1 MGFFKRLTG
10 THLGIAVILLF
21 FAGQCFA
28 DTYNTDCNNNNSC
41 YTGGTNYIYES
52 GQALIDLKS
61 NHIATSYNLN
71 ANDDAWS
78 NKATLGFTFDR
89 WGYNWTQAR
98 MSTNGCLNFVG
109 RSDGKNSTNCNDYTP
124 QALPYRNY
132 TLYPLWTDLIRDNDS
147 KMLFKSF
154 SDHDVFGWY
163 HMREYNRAS
172 DNSFEVILW
181 HNDTY
186 EFRYREL
193 DIQSHDVL
201 IGEQG
206 SSSETKTF
214 LFYNDGQNG
223 YHNFDTFLANYGGPD
238 IEGGGSLYGE
248 GLDLNALCSADPLYS
263 TECSGYEQAAF
274 DQACNNNPLYD
285 STCSGYAAAY
295 LTQQCSIDA
304 LYDET
309 CGGYA
314 VAFFNLECNR
324 DPLYDSQCD
333 GYHEELAYQDSLN
346 NMDDTNNDDM
356 YGYDD
361 GFDEYGQQED
371 NGYGFDENGMAYTQD
386 DLWYDEEY
394 DEYLD
399 PNDPCYENRCEGFT
413 DADWYALDVEQFGQ
427 EQADDWYG
435 AEPDFDESG
444 YLDFSEPGSEEAFF
458 VALDANMDQ
467 YDIEQEQI
475 WAQEEQRIQEEE
487 MMFAQ
492 MEDVYILEEEGG
504 LEIFREQEWMP
515 EDEFIEEFREE
526 DFLEVLEDFEREDL
540 EEFVE
545 EMEEVF
551 EEEIDLEV
559 LEELIDDEAFEELIN
574 EEELEELLNE
584 EPEELFEEEEEF
596 IEEEELLQEREEELR
611 EEEVSEP
618 EERKPSR
625 ASRVIAKLRSELGKE
640 AAAVV
645 SQQVSSGSGSVSSNN
660 SQGSTGVTSNGGSQ
674 GSTGTLVSS
683 SESGSSFYLEQ
694 QEQSTGQ
701 TDIQVGQTDIGG
713 PAVSAFE
720 VSEQQQEQ
728 TVAQSD
734 MTFEAGS
741 DSFGG
746 GSVEFENTFND
757 AIGTGQSIGQF
768 LSNEVPNFSKF
779 DVAPPSVSEQ
789 RTTKAVENL
798 AERLGEEAAM
808 ENLQAQLESGED
820 GSERNETIAVAVI
833 GYKAGFSAYT
843 GMEQLTDKQDW
854 YQVKALYTNA
864 KIDDNKY
871 SLYMMAGKSDK
882 KMQQMVLQQYKQE

>member
-1 MGFFKRLTG
+1 MWNRMGFKTRITG

-28 DTYNTDCNNNNSC
+28 DTFNTNCNNNNSC
-41 YTGGTNYIYES
+41 YTGSTNYIYES

-132 TLYPLWTDLIRDNDS
+132 TLYPMWTDLIRDNDS

-206 SSSETKTF
+206 SSSETKTY

-248 GLDLNALCSADPLYS
+248 GLDLAAQCSADPLYS

-274 DQACNNNPLYD
+274 DQACSNNPLYD

-295 LTQQCSIDA
+295 LSQQCGLDPLHS
-304 LYDET
+304 ESCT
-309 CGGYA
+309 GYA
-314 VAFFNLECNR
+314 AASFLLECQR
-324 DPLYDSQCD
+324 DPLYDRQCE
-333 GYHEELAYQDSLN
+333 GYFEELAYQESL
-346 NMDDTNNDDM
+346 TNSNEDMFSNDDM

-386 DLWYDEEY
+386 DLWYDAEY

-399 PNDPCYENRCEGFT
+399 PNDPCYQNACENFT

-427 EQADDWYG
+427 EQVDDWYG
-435 AEPDFDESG
+435 EEPEFDEG
-444 YLDFSEPGSEEAFF
+444 GFLDFSEPGSEEAFL

-467 YDIEQEQI
+467 YDIEQDMLRE
-475 WAQEEQRIQEEE
+475 AEEYMMEEE
-487 MMFAQ
+487 MFA
-492 MEDVYILEEEGG
+492 MEDVFILEEEGG
-504 LEIFREQEWMP
+504 LEIMREEEWIP
-515 EDEFIEEFREE
+515 VDEFIEE
-526 DFLEVLEDFEREDL
+526 LEDFEREDL

-545 EMEEVF
+545 EMEEIF
-551 EEEIDLEV
+551 EEDIDLEV
-559 LEELIDDEAFEELIN
+559 LEELIDDEAFEELIDT
-574 EEELEELLNE
+574 EELEELLNE
-584 EPEELFEEEEEF
+584 EPEELFEEEEELF
-596 IEEEELLQEREEELR
+596 EEEMELDREIDEITPD
-611 EEEVSEP
+611 EVEASEP
-618 EERKPSR
+618 EQRKPSR
-625 ASRVIAKLRSELGKE
+625 ASRVIAKLRNELGKE

-645 SQQVSSGSGSVSSNN
+645 SQQVQSGSGPSGSGSGGSFS
-660 SQGSTGVTSNGGSQ
+660 SQGSST
-674 GSTGTLVSS
+674 GSTGSTVTQST
-683 SESGSSFYLEQ
+683 GDSFQLDQ

-701 TDIQVGQTDIGG
+701 TAIQVGQTDVGG

-720 VSEQQQEQ
+720 VAEQQQDQ
-728 TVAQSD
+728 QVAQSD
-734 MTFEAGS
+734 TTFEAGG

-746 GSVEFENTFND
+746 ASAEFENTFSD
-757 AIGTGQSIGQF
+757 ALGTGQSIGQF
-768 LSNEVPNFSKF
+768 LSNEAPNFAKF

-808 ENLQAQLESGED
+808 ENLQAQLEQGED
-820 GSERNETIAVAVI
+820 GETPNQTIAVAVI
-833 GYKAGFSAYT
+833 GYKAGFTAYT
-843 GMEQLTDKQDW
+843 GMEQLTDQPDW

-864 KIDDNKY
+864 KIDDNKF
-871 SLYMMAGKSDK
+871 SMYMMAGKSDI
-882 KMQQMVLQQYKQE
+882 KMQEMILSQYKE

>member
-1 MGFFKRLTG
+1 MWNRMGLKTG
-10 THLGIAVILLF
+10 ITAVLLF
-21 FAGQCFA
+21 FAGQCLA
-28 DTYNTDCNNNNSC
+28 DTFNTDCNNNNSC
-41 YTGGTNYIYES
+41 YTGGTNYIYEG
-52 GQALIDLKS
+52 GQDLIDLKS

-71 ANDDAWS
+71 ANDDSWS
-78 NKATLGFTFDR
+78 GKATLGFTFDR

-98 MSTNGCLNFVG
+98 MSTNGCLNFIG
-109 RSDGKNSTNCNDYTP
+109 RSDGKNSNNCSDYTP

-132 TLYPLWTDLIRDNDS
+132 TLYPLWTDLIRDNNS

-154 SDHDVFGWY
+154 EDYDVFGWY
-163 HMREYNRAS
+163 HMREYNRNS

-206 SSSETKTF
+206 SSSETKTY

-248 GLDLNALCSADPLYS
+248 GLDLAAQCSADPLYS

-333 GYHEELAYQDSLN
+333 GYHEELAYRDSLN
-346 NMDDTNNDDM
+346 NMDDMNNDDM
-356 YGYDD
+356 YGYND

-371 NGYGFDENGMAYTQD
+371 NGYGFDDNGMAYTQD

-399 PNDPCYENRCEGFT
+399 PNDPCYQNACENFS

-444 YLDFSEPGSEEAFF
+444 YLDFSEPGSEEAFM

-467 YDIEQEQI
+467 YDIEQDLFR
-475 WAQEEQRIQEEE
+475 QEEELRIQEEE
-487 MMFAQ
+487 MMFTQ

-504 LEIFREQEWMP
+504 LELFREQEWMP

-545 EMEEVF
+545 EMEEIF

-596 IEEEELLQEREEELR
+596 QEEQELLEERQEEIR

-625 ASRVIAKLRSELGKE
+625 ASRVIAKLRNELGKE

-674 GSTGTLVSS
+674 GSTGTLISS

-701 TDIQVGQTDIGG
+701 TEISFGSTESAG

-720 VSEQQQEQ
+720 VAEQQQEQ
-728 TVAQSD
+728 PE
-734 MTFEAGS
+734 MTFESGS
-741 DSFGG
+741 ESFGG
-746 GSVEFENTFND
+746 NSVEFENTFND

-768 LSNEVPNFSKF
+768 LSNEAPNFAKF

-843 GMEQLTDKQDW
+843 GMEQLTDQQDW

-882 KMQQMVLQQYKQE
+882 KMQEMVLQQYK

>member
-21 FAGQCFA
+21 FAGQCLA
-28 DTYNTDCNNNNSC
+28 DTFNTDCNNNNSC
-41 YTGGTNYIYES
+41 YTGGTNYIYEG
-52 GQALIDLKS
+52 GQDLIDLKS

-71 ANDDAWS
+71 AGDDQWS
-78 NKATLGFTFDR
+78 AKATLGFTFDR

-109 RSDGKNSTNCNDYTP
+109 RVDGKNSSNCNDYTP
-124 QALPYRNY
+124 QKLPYRNY
-132 TLYPLWTDLIRDNDS
+132 TLYPLWTDLIRDNNS

-154 SDHDVFGWY
+154 SDYDVFGWY
-163 HMREYNRAS
+163 HMREYNRNS

-206 SSSETKTF
+206 ASNATKTF

-248 GLDLNALCSADPLYS
+248 GLDLAAQCSADPLYS

-274 DQACNNNPLYD
+274 DQACSNDPLYD

-314 VAFFNLECNR
+314 AASFLLECQR
-324 DPLYDSQCD
+324 DPLYDRQCD
-333 GYHEELAYQDSLN
+333 GYFEELAYQESLEEMMN
-346 NMDDTNNDDM
+346 TDNQDDM

-361 GFDEYGQQED
+361 GFDEYGQQDD
-371 NGYGFDENGMAYTQD
+371 NGYGFDDFGNAYTED
-386 DLWYDEEY
+386 DLWYDAEY
-394 DEYLD
+394 DEFLD
-399 PNDPCYENRCEGFT
+399 PNDPCYQNACENFT
-413 DADWYALDVEQFGQ
+413 DADWYALDIEQFGQ
-427 EQADDWYG
+427 EQVDDWYG
-435 AEPDFDESG
+435 EEPEFDEG
-444 YLDFSEPGSEEAFF
+444 GFLDFSEPGSEEAFL

-467 YDIEQEQI
+467 WDIEQDMLREV
-475 WAQEEQRIQEEE
+475 EEYMMEEE
-487 MMFAQ
+487 TFA
-492 MEDVYILEEEGG
+492 MEDVFILEEEGG
-504 LEIFREQEWMP
+504 LEIMREEEWIP
-515 EDEFIEEFREE
+515 VDEFIET
-526 DFLEVLEDFEREDL
+526 LEDFEREDL

-545 EMEEVF
+545 EMEEIF

-559 LEELIDDEAFEELIN
+559 LEELIDDEAFEELIDT
-574 EEELEELLNE
+574 EELEELLNE
-584 EPEELFEEEEEF
+584 EPEELFEEEEELF
-596 IEEEELLQEREEELR
+596 EEEIELDREIDEITPD
-611 EEEVSEP
+611 EVDASEP
-618 EERKPSR
+618 EQRKPSR
-625 ASRVIAKLRSELGKE
+625 ASRVIAKLRNELGKE

-645 SQQVSSGSGSVSSNN
+645 SQQVQSGSAPSGGSSGGSFS
-660 SQGSTGVTSNGGSQ
+660 SQGSST
-674 GSTGTLVSS
+674 GSTGSTVTQST
-683 SESGSSFYLEQ
+683 GDSFQLDQ

-720 VSEQQQEQ
+720 VSEQQQDQ
-728 TVAQSD
+728 QIAQSD
-734 MTFEAGS
+734 MTFEAGG

-746 GSVEFENTFND
+746 GSAEFENTFND

-768 LSNEVPNFSKF
+768 LSNEAPNFAKF

-808 ENLQAQLESGED
+808 ENLAAQLEQGED
-820 GSERNETIAVAVI
+820 GETPNQTIAVAVI
-833 GYKAGFSAYT
+833 GYKAGFNAYT
-843 GMEQLTDKQDW
+843 GMEQLTDQPDW

-864 KIDDNKY
+864 KIDDNKF
-871 SLYMMAGKSDK
+871 SMYMMAGKSDL
-882 KMQQMVLQQYKQE
+882 KMQEMILSQYKE

>member
-1 MGFFKRLTG
+1 MWNRMGFKTRITG

-28 DTYNTDCNNNNSC
+28 DTFNTNCNNNNSC
-41 YTGGTNYIYES
+41 YTGSTNYIYES

-132 TLYPLWTDLIRDNDS
+132 TLYPMWTDLIRDNDS

-206 SSSETKTF
+206 SSSETKTY

-248 GLDLNALCSADPLYS
+248 GLDLAAQCSADPLYS

-295 LTQQCSIDA
+295 LSQQCGLDPLHS
-304 LYDET
+304 ESCT
-309 CGGYA
+309 GYA
-314 VAFFNLECNR
+314 AASFLLECQR
-324 DPLYDSQCD
+324 DPLYDRQCE
-333 GYHEELAYQDSLN
+333 GYFEELAYQESL
-346 NMDDTNNDDM
+346 TNSNEDMFSNDDM

-386 DLWYDEEY
+386 DLWYDAEY

-399 PNDPCYENRCEGFT
+399 PNDPCYQNACENFT

-427 EQADDWYG
+427 EQVDDWYG
-435 AEPDFDESG
+435 EEPEFDEG
-444 YLDFSEPGSEEAFF
+444 GFLDFSEPGSEEAFL

-467 YDIEQEQI
+467 YDIEQDMLRE
-475 WAQEEQRIQEEE
+475 AEEYMMEEE
-487 MMFAQ
+487 MFA
-492 MEDVYILEEEGG
+492 MEDVFILEEEGG
-504 LEIFREQEWMP
+504 LEIMREEEWIP
-515 EDEFIEEFREE
+515 ADEFIEE
-526 DFLEVLEDFEREDL
+526 LEDFEREDL

-545 EMEEVF
+545 EMEEIF
-551 EEEIDLEV
+551 EEEISLEV
-559 LEELIDDEAFEELIN
+559 LEELIDDEAFEELIDT
-574 EEELEELLNE
+574 EELEELLNE
-584 EPEELFEEEEEF
+584 EPEELFEEEEELF
-596 IEEEELLQEREEELR
+596 EEEMELDREIDEITPD
-611 EEEVSEP
+611 EVEASEP
-618 EERKPSR
+618 EQRKPSR
-625 ASRVIAKLRSELGKE
+625 ASRVIAKLRNELGKE

-645 SQQVSSGSGSVSSNN
+645 SQQVQSGSGPSGSGSGGSFS
-660 SQGSTGVTSNGGSQ
+660 SQGSST
-674 GSTGTLVSS
+674 GSTGSTVTQST
-683 SESGSSFYLEQ
+683 GDSFQLDQ

-701 TDIQVGQTDIGG
+701 TAIQVGQTDVGG

-720 VSEQQQEQ
+720 VAEQQQDQ
-728 TVAQSD
+728 QVAQSD
-734 MTFEAGS
+734 TTFEAGG

-746 GSVEFENTFND
+746 ASAEFENTFSD
-757 AIGTGQSIGQF
+757 ALGTGQSIGQF
-768 LSNEVPNFSKF
+768 LSNEAPNFSKF

-808 ENLQAQLESGED
+808 ENLQAQLEQGED
-820 GSERNETIAVAVI
+820 GETPNQTIAVAVI
-833 GYKAGFSAYT
+833 GYKAGFNAYT
-843 GMEQLTDKQDW
+843 GMEQLTDQPDW

-864 KIDDNKY
+864 KIDDNKF
-871 SLYMMAGKSDK
+871 SMYMMAGKSDI
-882 KMQQMVLQQYKQE
+882 KMQEMILSQYKE

>member
-1 MGFFKRLTG
+1 MWNRMGFKTRITG

-28 DTYNTDCNNNNSC
+28 DTFNTNCNNNNSC
-41 YTGGTNYIYES
+41 YTGSTNYIYES

-132 TLYPLWTDLIRDNDS
+132 TLYPMWTDLIRDNDS

-206 SSSETKTF
+206 SSSETKTY

-248 GLDLNALCSADPLYS
+248 GLDLAAQCSADPLYS

-274 DQACNNNPLYD
+274 DQACSNNPLYD

-295 LTQQCSIDA
+295 LSQQCGLDPLHS
-304 LYDET
+304 ESCT
-309 CGGYA
+309 GYA
-314 VAFFNLECNR
+314 AASFLLECQR
-324 DPLYDSQCD
+324 DPLYDRQCE
-333 GYHEELAYQDSLN
+333 GYFEELAYQESL
-346 NMDDTNNDDM
+346 TNSNEDMFSNDDM

-386 DLWYDEEY
+386 DLWYDAEY

-399 PNDPCYENRCEGFT
+399 PNDPCYQNACENFT

-427 EQADDWYG
+427 EQVDDWYG
-435 AEPDFDESG
+435 EEPEFDEG
-444 YLDFSEPGSEEAFF
+444 GFLDFSEPGSEEAFL

-467 YDIEQEQI
+467 YDIEQDMLRE
-475 WAQEEQRIQEEE
+475 AEEYMMEEE
-487 MMFAQ
+487 MFA
-492 MEDVYILEEEGG
+492 MEDVFILEEEGG
-504 LEIFREQEWMP
+504 LEIMREEEWIP
-515 EDEFIEEFREE
+515 VDEFIEE
-526 DFLEVLEDFEREDL
+526 LEDFEREDL

-545 EMEEVF
+545 EMEEIF
-551 EEEIDLEV
+551 EEDIDLEV
-559 LEELIDDEAFEELIN
+559 LEELIDDEAFEELIDT
-574 EEELEELLNE
+574 EELEELLNE
-584 EPEELFEEEEEF
+584 EPEELFEEEEELF
-596 IEEEELLQEREEELR
+596 EEEMELDGEIDEITPD
-611 EEEVSEP
+611 EVEASEP
-618 EERKPSR
+618 EQRKPSR
-625 ASRVIAKLRSELGKE
+625 ASRVIAKLRNELGKE

-645 SQQVSSGSGSVSSNN
+645 SQQVSSGSGSNSS
-660 SQGSTGVTSNGGSQ
+660 GSSGVTGGSQ
-674 GSTGTLVSS
+674 GSTGST
-683 SESGSSFYLEQ
+683 GSTVTQSTGDSFQLDQ

-701 TDIQVGQTDIGG
+701 TAIQVGQTDVGG

-720 VSEQQQEQ
+720 VAEQQQDQ
-728 TVAQSD
+728 QVAQSD
-734 MTFEAGS
+734 TTFEAGG

-746 GSVEFENTFND
+746 ASAEFENTFSD
-757 AIGTGQSIGQF
+757 ALGTGQSIGQF
-768 LSNEVPNFSKF
+768 LSNEAPNFAKF

-808 ENLQAQLESGED
+808 ENLQAQLEQGED
-820 GSERNETIAVAVI
+820 GETPNQTIAVAVI
-833 GYKAGFSAYT
+833 GYKAGFNAYT
-843 GMEQLTDKQDW
+843 GMEQLTDQPDW

-864 KIDDNKY
+864 KIDDNKF
-871 SLYMMAGKSDK
+871 SMYMMAGKSDI
-882 KMQQMVLQQYKQE
+882 KMQEMILSQYKE

>member
-21 FAGQCFA
+21 FAGQCLA
-28 DTYNTDCNNNNSC
+28 DTFNTDCNNNNSC

-124 QALPYRNY
+124 QSLPYRNY
-132 TLYPLWTDLIRDNDS
+132 TLYPMWTDLIRDNDS

-314 VAFFNLECNR
+314 AAYFILECNR
-324 DPLYDSQCD
+324 DPLSDSQCD
-333 GYHEELAYQDSLN
+333 GYHEELAYRDSLN
-346 NMDDTNNDDM
+346 NNDDMNNDDM

-371 NGYGFDENGMAYTQD
+371 NGYGFDDNGMAYTQD
-386 DLWYDEEY
+386 DLWYDEEF

-399 PNDPCYENRCEGFT
+399 PNDPCYQNACENFT
-413 DADWYALDVEQFGQ
+413 DADWYALDIEQFGQ
-427 EQADDWYG
+427 EQVDEWYG
-435 AEPDFDESG
+435 DEPAFDEG
-444 YLDFSEPGSEEAFF
+444 GFLDFSEPGSEEMFF
-458 VALDANMDQ
+458 EALDANMDQ
-467 YDIEQEQI
+467 YDIEQDILRE
-475 WAQEEQRIQEEE
+475 AEEQYLEEQV
-487 MMFAQ
+487 FA
-492 MEDVYILEEEGG
+492 MEDVFILEEEGG
-504 LEIFREQEWMP
+504 LEIMREEEWIP
-515 EDEFIEEFREE
+515 VDEFIET
-526 DFLEVLEDFEREDL
+526 LEDLEREDL

-545 EMEEVF
+545 EMEEIF
-551 EEEIDLEV
+551 EEEISLEV
-559 LEELIDDEAFEELIN
+559 LEELIDDEAFEELIDT
-574 EEELEELLNE
+574 EELEELLNE
-584 EPEELFEEEEEF
+584 EPEELFEEEEELF
-596 IEEEELLQEREEELR
+596 EEEMELDREIDEITPD
-611 EEEVSEP
+611 EVEASEP
-618 EERKPSR
+618 EQRKPSR
-625 ASRVIAKLRSELGKE
+625 ASRVIAKLRNELGKE

-645 SQQVSSGSGSVSSNN
+645 SQQVSSGSGSSS
-660 SQGSTGVTSNGGSQ
+660 SGSSGVTYNGGSQ

-683 SESGSSFYLEQ
+683 DTSGDSFQLDQ
-694 QEQSTGQ
+694 QEQATGQ
-701 TDIQVGQTDIGG
+701 VSIDAGSTDIGG
-713 PAVSAFE
+713 HAVSAFE
-720 VSEQQQEQ
+720 VAEQQQEQ

-734 MTFEAGS
+734 TTFEAGG

-746 GSVEFENTFND
+746 ASAEFENTFSD
-757 AIGTGQSIGQF
+757 ALGTGQSIGQF
-768 LSNEVPNFSKF
+768 LSNEAPNFSKF

>member
-1 MGFFKRLTG
+1 MGFKTRITG

-28 DTYNTDCNNNNSC
+28 DTFNTNCNNNNSC
-41 YTGGTNYIYES
+41 YTGSTNYIYES

-132 TLYPLWTDLIRDNDS
+132 TLYPMWTDLIRDNDS

-206 SSSETKTF
+206 SSSETKTY

-248 GLDLNALCSADPLYS
+248 GLDLAAQCSADPLYS

-295 LTQQCSIDA
+295 LSQQCGLDPLHS
-304 LYDET
+304 ESCT
-309 CGGYA
+309 GYA
-314 VAFFNLECNR
+314 AASFLLECQR
-324 DPLYDSQCD
+324 DPLYDRQCE
-333 GYHEELAYQDSLN
+333 GYFEELAYQESL
-346 NMDDTNNDDM
+346 TNSNEDMFSNDDM

-386 DLWYDEEY
+386 DLWYDAEY

-399 PNDPCYENRCEGFT
+399 PNDPCYQNACENFT

-427 EQADDWYG
+427 EQVDDWYG
-435 AEPDFDESG
+435 EEPEFDEG
-444 YLDFSEPGSEEAFF
+444 GFLDFSEPGSEEAFL

-467 YDIEQEQI
+467 YDIEQDMLRE
-475 WAQEEQRIQEEE
+475 AEEYMMEEE
-487 MMFAQ
+487 MFA
-492 MEDVYILEEEGG
+492 MEDVFILEEEGG
-504 LEIFREQEWMP
+504 LEIMREEEWIP
-515 EDEFIEEFREE
+515 VDEFIEE
-526 DFLEVLEDFEREDL
+526 LEDFEREDL

-545 EMEEVF
+545 EMEEIF
-551 EEEIDLEV
+551 EEDIDLEV
-559 LEELIDDEAFEELIN
+559 LEELIDDEAFEELIDT
-574 EEELEELLNE
+574 EELEELLNE
-584 EPEELFEEEEEF
+584 EPEELFEEEEELF
-596 IEEEELLQEREEELR
+596 EEEMELDRDIDEITPD
-611 EEEVSEP
+611 EVEASEP
-618 EERKPSR
+618 EQRKPSR
-625 ASRVIAKLRSELGKE
+625 ASRVIAKLRNELGKE

-645 SQQVSSGSGSVSSNN
+645 SQQVSSGSGSNSS
-660 SQGSTGVTSNGGSQ
+660 GSSGVTGGSQ
-674 GSTGTLVSS
+674 GSTGST
-683 SESGSSFYLEQ
+683 GSTVTQSTGDSFQLDQ

-701 TDIQVGQTDIGG
+701 TAIQVGQTDVGG

-720 VSEQQQEQ
+720 VAEQQQDQ
-728 TVAQSD
+728 QVAQSD
-734 MTFEAGS
+734 TTFEAGG

-746 GSVEFENTFND
+746 ASAEFENTFSD
-757 AIGTGQSIGQF
+757 ALGTGQSIGQF
-768 LSNEVPNFSKF
+768 LSNEAPNFAKF

-808 ENLQAQLESGED
+808 ENLQAQLEQGED
-820 GSERNETIAVAVI
+820 GETPNQTIAVAVI
-833 GYKAGFSAYT
+833 GYKAGFNAYT
-843 GMEQLTDKQDW
+843 GMEQLTDQPDW

-864 KIDDNKY
+864 KIDDNKF
-871 SLYMMAGKSDK
+871 SMYMMAGKSDI
-882 KMQQMVLQQYKQE
+882 KMQEMILSQYKE

>member
-1 MGFFKRLTG
+1 MWNRMGFKTRITG

-28 DTYNTDCNNNNSC
+28 DTFNTNCNNNNSC
-41 YTGGTNYIYES
+41 YTGSTNYIYES

-132 TLYPLWTDLIRDNDS
+132 TLYPMWTDLIRDNDS

-206 SSSETKTF
+206 SSSETKTY

-248 GLDLNALCSADPLYS
+248 GLDLAAQCSADPLYS

-295 LTQQCSIDA
+295 LSQQCGLDPLHS
-304 LYDET
+304 ESCT
-309 CGGYA
+309 GYA
-314 VAFFNLECNR
+314 AASFLLECQR
-324 DPLYDSQCD
+324 DPLYDRQCE
-333 GYHEELAYQDSLN
+333 GYFEELAYQESL
-346 NMDDTNNDDM
+346 TNSNEDMFSNDDM

-386 DLWYDEEY
+386 DLWYDAEY

-399 PNDPCYENRCEGFT
+399 PNDPCYQNACENFT

-427 EQADDWYG
+427 EQVDDWYG
-435 AEPDFDESG
+435 EEPEFDEG
-444 YLDFSEPGSEEAFF
+444 GFLDFSEPGSEEAFL

-467 YDIEQEQI
+467 YDIEQDMLRE
-475 WAQEEQRIQEEE
+475 AEEYMMEEE
-487 MMFAQ
+487 MFA
-492 MEDVYILEEEGG
+492 MEDVFILEEEGG
-504 LEIFREQEWMP
+504 LEIMREEEWIP
-515 EDEFIEEFREE
+515 VDEFIEE
-526 DFLEVLEDFEREDL
+526 LEDFEREDL

-545 EMEEVF
+545 EMEEIF
-551 EEEIDLEV
+551 EEDIDLEV
-559 LEELIDDEAFEELIN
+559 LEELIDDEAFEELIDT
-574 EEELEELLNE
+574 EELEELLNE
-584 EPEELFEEEEEF
+584 EPEELFEEEEELF
-596 IEEEELLQEREEELR
+596 EEEMELDREIDEITPD
-611 EEEVSEP
+611 EVEASEP
-618 EERKPSR
+618 EQRKPSR
-625 ASRVIAKLRSELGKE
+625 ASRVIAKLRNELGKE

-645 SQQVSSGSGSVSSNN
+645 SQQVQSGSGPSGSGSGGSFS
-660 SQGSTGVTSNGGSQ
+660 SQGSST
-674 GSTGTLVSS
+674 GSTGSTVTQST
-683 SESGSSFYLEQ
+683 GDSFQLDQ

-701 TDIQVGQTDIGG
+701 TAIQVGQTDVGG

-720 VSEQQQEQ
+720 VAEQQQDQ
-728 TVAQSD
+728 QVAQSD
-734 MTFEAGS
+734 TTFEAGG

-746 GSVEFENTFND
+746 ASAEFENTFSD
-757 AIGTGQSIGQF
+757 ALGTGQSIGQF
-768 LSNEVPNFSKF
+768 LSNEAPNFAKF

-808 ENLQAQLESGED
+808 ENLQAQLEQGED
-820 GSERNETIAVAVI
+820 GETPNQTIAVAVI
-833 GYKAGFSAYT
+833 GYKAGFNAYT
-843 GMEQLTDKQDW
+843 GMEQLTDQPDW

-864 KIDDNKY
+864 KIDDNKF
-871 SLYMMAGKSDK
+871 SMYMMAGKSDI
-882 KMQQMVLQQYKQE
+882 KMQEMILSQYKE